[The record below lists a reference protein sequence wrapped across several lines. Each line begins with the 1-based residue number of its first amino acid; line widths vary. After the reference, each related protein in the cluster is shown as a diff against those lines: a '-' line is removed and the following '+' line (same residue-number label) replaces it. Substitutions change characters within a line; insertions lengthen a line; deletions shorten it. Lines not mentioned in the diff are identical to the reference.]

1 MSHIDS
7 GLVFKNP
14 TWYLNFEKRK
24 SKPIIKLQNI
34 FWFLNK
40 PTKIFVKKP
49 PAHPIPNKKSFPLQ
63 EKLNKLKKKNE
74 KKSLVNFQFTLLSLN
89 FWFIFSK
96 IYLLKYN
103 LISSS
108 FSRLFLNR
116 EKKEKEKFRREKKRT
131 GRI

>member
-24 SKPIIKLQNI
+24 SKPIIKLQNF

-63 EKLNKLKKKNE
+63 EILNKLKKE
-74 KKSLVNFQFTLLSLN
+74 RKKSLVNFQFTLLSLN

-116 EKKEKEKFRREKKRT
+116 EKKKRKSSEEKRT